1 MNKITLSQPDHIE
14 ALQHRFGARVAAAL
28 TARLNAEATPD
39 IDTRL
44 RFAREQALGRV
55 RAARQV
61 ATAAAGVV
69 LPSGKAAVLAGPRDD
84 APWWLRLSALLP
96 LAVLLAGLAF
106 IDHRYTQSQIE
117 AAAEVDAAI
126 LADDLPPD
134 AYRDAGFV
142 EFLKS
147 ARP

>member
-1 MNKITLSQPDHIE
+1 MKKITLSYPDRSE
-14 ALQHRFGARVAAAL
+14 TLQHRFGARVAAAL
-28 TARLNAEATPD
+28 TAHVAAQVTAD

-44 RFAREQALGRV
+44 RFAREQALARV
-55 RAARQV
+55 RSARPVASASAAV
-61 ATAAAGVV
+61 A
-69 LPSGKAAVLAGPRDD
+69 LPSGNAVVLAGPRDV

-96 LAVLLAGLAF
+96 LAVLLGGLAF

-117 AAAEVDAAI
+117 AAADVDAAI

>member
-1 MNKITLSQPDHIE
+1 MNKITLSYPDRGE
-14 ALQHRFGARVAAAL
+14 KLQDRFGARVAAAL
-28 TARLNAEATPD
+28 SERLTAQATPD
-39 IDTRL
+39 IDARL
-44 RFAREQALGRV
+44 RFAREQALAHV
-55 RAARQV
+55 RAARPL
-61 ATAAAGVV
+61 ASACTAMA
-69 LPSGKAAVLAGPRDD
+69 LPGGNAAVLAGPRDG

-106 IDHRYTQSQIE
+106 IDHRYAQSQIE
-117 AAAEVDAAI
+117 AAADVDAAI

>member
-1 MNKITLSQPDHIE
+1 MNKITPSYPDRSE
-14 ALQHRFGARVAAAL
+14 MLQDRFGARVAAAL
-28 TARLNAEATPD
+28 SERLAAQAAPD

-44 RFAREQALGRV
+44 RFAREQALAHV
-55 RAARQV
+55 RAARPV
-61 ATAAAGVV
+61 ASASTAVV
-69 LPSGKAAVLAGPRDD
+69 LPSGSAAVLAGPRDD

-117 AAAEVDAAI
+117 AAADVDAAI